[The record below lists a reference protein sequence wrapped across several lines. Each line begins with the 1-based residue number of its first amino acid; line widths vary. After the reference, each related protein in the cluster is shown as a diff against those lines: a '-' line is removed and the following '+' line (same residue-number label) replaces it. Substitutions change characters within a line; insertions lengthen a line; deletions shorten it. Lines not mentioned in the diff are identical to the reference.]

1 MRQNQTDCLL
11 AAGQTLLPDL
21 DLRCPYLWLC
31 VLLPAEQAAANL
43 LIFRLRKPVLSCLPN
58 MGSVRLKQVSAE
70 TAVTVDKP
78 ADSAVY
84 CIEAQH
90 IAAAV
95 AVHTVAA
102 QIAGSENSAA
112 VCIAG
117 HRFAVLH
124 TAAPEDSDPS
134 LCRTAAQRSRA
145 FLVFPAEQADQTA
158 AAHRILAEHI
168 AAAAAVRTVAAQT
181 AGAVQPGPAAPAAFQ
196 HSAAVHRF
204 VVLHTEQAYN
214 QAN

>member
-1 MRQNQTDCLL
+1 
-11 AAGQTLLPDL
+11 
-21 DLRCPYLWLC
+21 
-31 VLLPAEQAAANL
+31 
-43 LIFRLRKPVLSCLPN
+43 
-58 MGSVRLKQVSAE
+58 MGSVRRKQGSAE
-70 TAVTVDKP
+70 TAADKL

-90 IAAAV
+90 IVAAV

-102 QIAGSENSAA
+102 QTAGSENSAA
-112 VCIAG
+112 VCIAA

-124 TAAPEDSDPS
+124 TAAPEDSPPS
-134 LCRTAAQRSRA
+134 LCRTAAQRSLA

-158 AAHRILAEHI
+158 AAHRIVAEHI
-168 AAAAAVRTVAAQT
+168 VAAAAVRTVAAQT
-181 AGAVQPGPAAPAAFQ
+181 AGAALPVPGLVQSAPAAPAAFQ

-204 VVLHTEQAYN
+204 AVLHTEQAYN